1 MLKRTLVPLDGS
13 PLAEKALRVAA
24 RIARVTNGTIV
35 LLRVIGVPTT
45 YTPYVYGADMA
56 QDPQIAQDMIDVEQD
71 TAEKYLAD
79 IARIDLLAGIQ
90 VDSTIIAGSA
100 GVTILDTAKEEVA
113 DVIVMSSHGETGF
126 KRFALGSVAQYVS
139 RHSSIPVLVLH
150 GDDSDPSNS
159 STDSSHSITALVALD
174 GSVLAEAVL
183 EPAAYIVAALTGANK
198 GTLLLS
204 TVANKQAESVKH
216 VSEEFMREEAKK
228 YLIAI
233 MERLQGS
240 ELGKLNLTIGW
251 AIEESKDVAN
261 ALIEAAENG
270 KVVESSQEFSK
281 CDLIAI
287 ATHGRGGFKRLMTG
301 SVTESILGTTK
312 LPMLIVRP
320 NDVK

>member
-24 RIARVTNGTIV
+24 RIARASNGAIV

-56 QDPQIAQDMIDVEQD
+56 QNPQLAQDMIDMEQD
-71 TAEKYLAD
+71 TAEKYLKD
-79 IARIDLLAGIQ
+79 IASADLLAGIQ
-90 VDSTIIAGSA
+90 VDTSIIPGSA
-100 GVTILDTAKEEVA
+100 GITILDTAKEEEA
-113 DVIVMSSHGETGF
+113 DIIVMSSHGETGF

-139 RHSSIPVLVLH
+139 RHSSIPVLVIH
-150 GDDSDPSNS
+150 GDDQNTFS
-159 STDSSHSITALVALD
+159 SLSGTSPAVTALVALD
-174 GSVLAEAVL
+174 GSELAEAVI
-183 EPAAYIVAALTGANK
+183 EPAAYVVAALSKPNQ

-216 VSEEFMREEAKK
+216 GSEEFMLAEAKK
-228 YLIAI
+228 YLTT
-233 MERLQGS
+233 MVDRLQGS
-240 ELGKLNLTIGW
+240 EAGKQNLTIGW

-270 KVVESSQEFSK
+270 KVIESSQEFSG

-287 ATHGRGGFKRLMTG
+287 ATHGRGVFKRLVAG
-301 SVTESILGTTK
+301 SVMESILGRTR

-320 NDVK
+320 K